1 MRSSNPALR
10 DKTFAPQHVGTGG
23 GVMTLEGA
31 VNRTIVLLGILGL
44 AATWTWGMAVRGN
57 PAVQGVIGL
66 GVIGGLVVAL
76 VTIFRQRW
84 APVTAPLYA
93 ALEGLALGGISGV
106 VHVQYRRLPLQAL
119 ALTAGTLLCLL
130 LAYRSGLIRATEN
143 FRLGV
148 VSATGAVALLYL
160 VSIGMRFFGMEMPLL
175 HEATPMGIGLSL
187 VIVAI
192 AALNLVLDFD
202 SIEKGAEAGLP
213 RYMEWYAGFG
223 LLVTLVWLYLEI
235 LRLLTK
241 LQRRN

>member
-1 MRSSNPALR
+1 
-10 DKTFAPQHVGTGG
+10 
-23 GVMTLEGA
+23 MTLEGA